1 MLGAFTRA
9 ERETRALRAPVLG
22 KQLSANSFSA
32 NGFSANSAEKQL
44 DRRNRIS
51 LF

>member
-1 MLGAFTRA
+1 MPS
-9 ERETRALRAPVLG
+9 EPPVLG
-22 KQLSANSFSA
+22 KQLSANGFSTNSFSA
-32 NGFSANSAEKQL
+32 NGFPANSAEKQL